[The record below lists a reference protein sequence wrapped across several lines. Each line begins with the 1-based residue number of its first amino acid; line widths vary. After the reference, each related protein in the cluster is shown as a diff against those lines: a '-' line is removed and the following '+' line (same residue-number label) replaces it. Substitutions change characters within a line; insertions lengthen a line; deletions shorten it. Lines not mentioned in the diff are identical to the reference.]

1 VYQFNNA
8 ARTGIRRALDGA
20 TIPADASN
28 ADYVAILASGA
39 EIAPYEPDLAATRA
53 QAVSVVLG
61 AVAAARARYAV
72 DIAFQSAAYEI
83 KAQEAD
89 AFAAGVTDP
98 ALLPVL
104 AASAAANGVT
114 LAAHAATVRARRDQ
128 WLALL
133 AATEGLREAGLS
145 AVRAAETAEAIESE
159 RDSYVSQLA
168 AV

>member
-1 VYQFNNA
+1 MRYLNA
-8 ARTGIRRALDGA
+8 EQTHILRDDGA
-20 TIPADASN
+20 IIPTDPANTDYATI
-28 ADYVAILASGA
+28 VASGA
-39 EIAPYEPDLAATRA
+39 EIAPYEPNLAATRA
-53 QAVSVVLG
+53 QAVGAVLS

-72 DIAFQSAAYEI
+72 DISFQSAAYEI

-145 AVRAAETAEAIESE
+145 AVRAAETVAAIETE
-159 RDSYVSQLA
+159 RNNYVAQLA
-168 AV
+168 AI